1 MSRLCVCVCECV
13 CVCGYVR
20 VCVCMCVCVCL
31 YAIMTRLLMDKKV
44 LCTHRQMKIWQFF
57 CQEFHQRSPKNFI
70 KEFRQFVGF
79 WTNNQGSRAGQISNV
94 EKPYLGRKKK
104 MKKQHNENAK
114 RRNCVVCVCVCVCV

>member
-44 LCTHRQMKIWQFF
+44 LINQK
-57 CQEFHQRSPKNFI
+57 K
-70 KEFRQFVGF
+70 
-79 WTNNQGSRAGQISNV
+79 TNIYWNMQ
-94 EKPYLGRKKK
+94 KTDTKKV
-104 MKKQHNENAK
+104 AILDL
-114 RRNCVVCVCVCVCV
+114 